1 MRQNRFFK
9 VLVER
14 MKTELFTRWMYY
26 LKWDARIV
34 SNIQFLLKVLI
45 SFLLVIKIIQIQP
58 ISLRSSFWIS
68 IYLSWKSLPWL
79 GFIFLFLD
87 SLQQCIILVTCLAH
101 STKRAGTSCPSDVP
115 SSSKPKFLHLHMLIW
130 LNVSYRIRL
139 SHCTQLTFYFVH

>member
-14 MKTELFTRWMYY
+14 MNTELFTRWMYY
-26 LKWDARIV
+26 LKWDAWIV
-34 SNIQFLLKVLI
+34 SDIQFLLKVLI

-58 ISLRSSFWIS
+58 ISLKSSVWIS
-68 IYLSWKSLPWL
+68 IYLSWESLPWL

-87 SLQQCIILVTCLAH
+87 SFQQYIILVTRLAH
-101 STKRAGTSCPSDVP
+101 STKHAGTSCPSDVS
-115 SSSKPKFLHLHMLIW
+115 SSSKPKFLHLHMLIR

-139 SHCTQLTFYFVH
+139 SHCTQLTFYFEH